1 MGNDRE
7 QEIQA
12 AIDAVLA
19 RLRVQEFAL
28 LELLHALPRHNAMAL
43 ANALRAR
50 VNEWALDAG
59 ARFTATADQ
68 NAAEQL
74 AAFLDVLDDE
84 TPTQPAPLHI
94 DGRPF

>member
-7 QEIQA
+7 QEIQE

-43 ANALRAR
+43 ANGLRAR

-59 ARFTATADQ
+59 SRFTPIVDE
-68 NAAEQL
+68 NASEQL
-74 AAFLDVLDDE
+74 AAFLGVLDE
-84 TPTQPAPLHI
+84 APTIPAPLHI
-94 DGRPF
+94 ESRER

>member
-7 QEIQA
+7 QEIQE

-43 ANALRAR
+43 ANGLRAR
-50 VNEWALDAG
+50 VNEWARDAG
-59 ARFTATADQ
+59 ARFTATVDE
-68 NAAEQL
+68 NASEQL

-84 TPTQPAPLHI
+84 TPTQPAPLQI
-94 DGRPF
+94 ERRPV